1 MTLKTKRE
9 NVKCFF
15 LTVFTGK
22 GGQGEGNQGD
32 GNQGEG
38 NQGEGNQKPE
48 SSGDYAK
55 GQLEKHNAFR
65 AKHGS
70 PPMTLDD
77 EMSESAEKYAKHLAK
92 ISKLEHSDSKD
103 RNGNGENLWY
113 GCSSDTKVLPIKN
126 EQATDDW

>member
-1 MTLKTKRE
+1 MLA
-9 NVKCFF
+9 
-15 LTVFTGK
+15 VFIGK
-22 GGQGEGNQGD
+22 GNQGDGNQGEGNQGD
-32 GNQGEG
+32 GNQGKG

-92 ISKLEHSDSKD
+92 INKFEHSDKKITTGMEKISGMVVPLILKF
-103 RNGNGENLWY
+103 Y
-113 GCSSDTKVLPIKN
+113 
-126 EQATDDW
+126 Q